1 MPLITCPECGAEVS
15 TAAKACP
22 RCGASA
28 RAIAKGQ
35 LKSRKQIGLLGKV
48 LIGGAVAS
56 AVVVAATSIKSPQQA
71 QASADPKADA
81 LGRQRREA
89 TVTDAAS
96 LKQALR
102 DPDSVVFEKVL
113 ASDDGGVVCIRYRA
127 RNGFGGM
134 DREHATFTGGPGTTS
149 GVAWNKHCVHV
160 ALNDE
165 TDTTL
170 EMMKLYGR

>member
-1 MPLITCPECGAEVS
+1 MPLITCPECGVEVS
-15 TAAKACP
+15 AAKACP

-35 LKSRKQIGLLGKV
+35 VKPKKQIGLVGKI

-56 AVVVAATSIKSPQQA
+56 AVLVAATSIKSPQHTQG
-71 QASADPKADA
+71 SEDTKADA
-81 LGRQRREA
+81 LGRQRRQA
-89 TVTDAAS
+89 TVTDAVS
-96 LKQALR
+96 LRQAMR
-102 DPDSVVFEKVL
+102 DPDSLVFEKIL

-134 DREHATFTGGPGTTS
+134 DRERATFTGGPGTTS
-149 GVAWNKHCVHV
+149 GAAWNKHCAHV

-165 TDTTL
+165 TYTTL